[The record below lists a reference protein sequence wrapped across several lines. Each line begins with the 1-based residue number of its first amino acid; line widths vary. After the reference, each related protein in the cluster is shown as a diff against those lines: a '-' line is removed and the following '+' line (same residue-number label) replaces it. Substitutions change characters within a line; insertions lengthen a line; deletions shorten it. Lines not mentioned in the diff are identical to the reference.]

1 VVSEPEPEPPISARD
16 AQEETLAVVMM
27 DLLDI
32 DGGDSAFAAAA
43 APENVSNDED
53 DLLNM

>member
-16 AQEETLAVVMM
+16 AQEETLAVAMM

-32 DGGDSAFAAAA
+32 DGGDSASAAA